1 MSLKLL
7 VKDEPPSVMTR
18 VLRMERLVKEGTSA
32 GRHGLVEKC
41 ENHQQK
47 TLLKHT
53 IQGGEAP

>member
-47 TLLKHT
+47 T
-53 IQGGEAP
+53 